1 MGFCAKPAA
10 PAVACSLKQ
19 DLEKYIFHQISEK
32 LNKMAKLFVYGVN
45 ARCPRDVLENEFSRC
60 GEVTDVYITE
70 KGYAFVTMADDD
82 GADQAIRE
90 LNGVVI
96 DGQEIKVDNARGG
109 GGGGGR
115 GGGGRGGG
123 FRGRSF
129 GRGGGGGYGRGGD
142 RYGGGGDRYGGG
154 GGGYGGG
161 GDRYGGGRGRGGFG
175 GGRGG
180 GGGGGRGC
188 YNCHQEGHIA

>member
-1 MGFCAKPAA
+1 MGIGCRKSSVGFKVFGVHIP
-10 PAVACSLKQ
+10 Q
-19 DLEKYIFHQISEK
+19 THFHPLGYKK
-32 LNKMAKLFVYGVN
+32 LITMAKLFVYGVN
-45 ARCPRDVLENEFSRC
+45 ARCPRETLEGEFSRC

-90 LNGVVI
+90 LNGTVI

-115 GGGGRGGG
+115 GGGG
-123 FRGRSF
+123 
-129 GRGGGGGYGRGGD
+129 GYGGGGD

-154 GGGYGGG
+154 GGYGGG
-161 GDRYGGGRGRGGFG
+161 GDRYGGGGGRGRGGFG

-180 GGGGGRGC
+180 GGGGLGS
-188 YNCHQEGHIA
+188 YNCHQEGHIARECPEARQ